1 MVFGRVVDLKT
12 LGNTLAALVSSASVV
27 LTVLYLLKPHSAAGS
42 TFTSACSL
50 IDLEVNTIRGVVAN
64 EVAATKFNST

>member
-42 TFTSACSL
+42 TFTSACMT
-50 IDLEVNTIRGVVAN
+50 DLEVNTIRGVVAN